1 MNRAKNNRYRET
13 ENRIKESVLTLLET
27 NRVEKITIKQVCAG
41 AGIHRS
47 SFYLHFSD
55 IYEVMEKIENEF
67 SQKLLQIFLEY
78 ISQNGIDRALVQAIF
93 EFVKENEVF
102 YRTFLAG
109 NTEISVFKLAEQS
122 RLAEVMP
129 QIRERTG
136 LQLYDGMDLH
146 MVFFAKGLEGV
157 IRKWVENGCKISP
170 ETMTEMVCEEY
181 ARRKLAD
188 LEAEPLRK
196 TGKGSCKSKERTLI

>member
-1 MNRAKNNRYRET
+1 MNRAKNNRYQET
-13 ENRIKESVLTLLET
+13 ENRIKSSLLTLLEM

-47 SFYLHFSD
+47 SFYLHFTD
-55 IYEVMEKIENEF
+55 IYEVLVKIENEF
-67 SQKLLQIFLEY
+67 SQKLLQIFMKY
-78 ISQNGIDRALVQAIF
+78 IDANGIDWALVQAIF
-93 EFVKENEVF
+93 EFVKENEAF

-109 NTEISVFKLAEQS
+109 NTEISVFKLAEKS
-122 RLAEVMP
+122 NLTEVMP
-129 QIRERTG
+129 KIRERTG
-136 LQLYDGMDLH
+136 LHLYAGMDLH

-181 ARRKLAD
+181 DRRKLTVPG
-188 LEAEPLRK
+188 AEPL
-196 TGKGSCKSKERTLI
+196 

>member
-1 MNRAKNNRYRET
+1 MNRAKNNRYQET
-13 ENRIKESVLTLLET
+13 EKRIKESLLTLLET
-27 NRVEKITIKQVCAG
+27 SRVEKITIKQVCAG

-47 SFYLHFSD
+47 SFYLHFAD

-122 RLAEVMP
+122 RLTEVMP
-129 QIRERTG
+129 EIRERTG
-136 LQLYDGMDLH
+136 LQLYDGTDLH

-170 ETMTEMVCEEY
+170 EIMTEMVCEEY
-181 ARRKLAD
+181 ARRKLKAP
-188 LEAEPLRK
+188 EA
-196 TGKGSCKSKERTLI
+196 KSLQETENGVAKAEKER